1 MLAGRRVDLADR
13 DARTH
18 GLARQPLRL
27 LQDLVVL
34 GDLGGG
40 RHKFCGTITVD
51 RSGPFGYTVR
61 LLPAHPEL
69 ADKAELGLVTNA

>member
-1 MLAGRRVDLADR
+1 MSSSRPTAEPIVVVFFVGVVD
-13 DARTH
+13 
-18 GLARQPLRL
+18 
-27 LQDLVVL
+27 VVV

-61 LLPAHPEL
+61 VLPAHPEL